1 MTDGGV
7 AVARLMTRAE
17 VPVEETWNLEKV
29 FASAAEWEKALN
41 AVSGLI
47 PDVTAFKGRLGEGP
61 AVLLECLKASTAV
74 SVAFQPVGTYS
85 SLRLSEDNTATE
97 HQMMMGRVQA
107 LSAQLGAAT
116 SFVTSELLQLP
127 EGTLERYLR
136 EEPGLDEYR
145 PLLEQLIRERPHALH
160 PETEA
165 ALAALGEVLNAPVTI
180 YSRAMTTDVKYD
192 QVVDSKGEPVQISP
206 FVMLAFQPPDE
217 TEARRQAYQ
226 AIVKAWSGHQNTLAA
241 TLATQIKRNVVMARL
256 RRYSSTAEMLLNQS
270 FSPGSPG
277 HQISVEVYERILKTI
292 QAEAAPHFR
301 RYARLRKRVLG
312 LDKLYLP
319 DMGAPLDPDFS
330 RKMSYTEGAQLIQNG
345 LAALGEEYGE
355 FMQRALHERW
365 IYRGSNAGKANGAFC
380 NFILGHHP
388 YVFTPWHGGTRDLL
402 VMAHELG
409 HAGHFAMAMKY
420 QPVPK
425 LWPSMFFVEAPST
438 MNELLL
444 GNYLLSTSEDNRF
457 RRAVIASLLSTYYH
471 NFVNHLLEG
480 ELLHRVY
487 ALAEQGR
494 PMVAATFGQQ
504 KLEVLKSFWHDELE
518 LDEGARLFWMAQ
530 GHYYMGLYPYT
541 YAAGLAVST
550 TVAQTIQEQGA
561 PAVARWLDVLKAG
574 GSQAP
579 LELMR
584 HVGVDMT
591 TPEPLLKACA
601 YVGFLVDELEKS
613 FF

>member
-1 MTDGGV
+1 MT
-7 AVARLMTRAE
+7 RLMARAD

-29 FASAAEWEKALN
+29 FGSAAEWEQALSE
-41 AVSGLI
+41 VSDLI
-47 PDVTAFKGRLGEGP
+47 PGVTAFKGRLGEGP
-61 AVLLECLKASTAV
+61 SVLLECLKASTAV
-74 SVAFQPVGTYS
+74 SVAFQPVAAYA
-85 SLRLSEDNTATE
+85 SLRLSEDNTSTE
-97 HQMMMGRVQA
+97 HQMMVGRVQA
-107 LSAQLGAAT
+107 LGAQMGAAT
-116 SFVTSELLQLP
+116 SFVASELLQLP

-136 EEPGLDEYR
+136 EEPGLEDYR

-165 ALAALGEVLNAPVTI
+165 TLAALGEILNAPMTI

-192 QVVDSKGEPVQISP
+192 QVLNSRGEPVQISP

-217 TEARRQAYQ
+217 TAARRQAYQ
-226 AIVKAWSGHQNTLAA
+226 AIVKAWSGHQNTLGA
-241 TLATQIKRNVVMARL
+241 TLATTIKRNVVMARL
-256 RRYSSTAEMLLNQS
+256 RRYSSTAEMLLNQA
-270 FSPGSPG
+270 FSPGTPG
-277 HQISVEVYERILKTI
+277 HQISVDVYERILKTI
-292 QAEAAPHFR
+292 QAEVAPHFR

-312 LDKLYLP
+312 LEKLYLP
-319 DMGAPLDPDFS
+319 DMGASLDPEFS
-330 RKMSYTEGAQLIQNG
+330 TQMSYAEGAQLIQDG
-345 LAALGEEYGE
+345 LAVLGPEYGE
-355 FMQRALHERW
+355 LMRKALHERW
-365 IYRGSNAGKANGAFC
+365 IYRGNNEGKANGAFC
-380 NFILGHHP
+380 NIIIGHHP
-388 YVFTPWHGGTRDLL
+388 YVFTPWRGGTRDLL

-409 HAGHFAMAMKY
+409 HAGNLALSLKY

-425 LWPSMFFVEAPST
+425 YWPSMFFIEAPST

-444 GNYLLSTSEDNRF
+444 GNYLLSTSRDNRF
-457 RRAVIASLLSTYYH
+457 RRAVISGLLSTYYH

-494 PMVAATFGQQ
+494 PLTAATFGQQ

-550 TVAQTIQEQGA
+550 AAVQTIQEQGA
-561 PAVARWLDVLKAG
+561 PAVERWLDVLKAG
-574 GSQAP
+574 GSRPP
-579 LELMR
+579 LELMA

-591 TPEPLLKACA
+591 TPEPLVKACA
-601 YVGFLVDELEKS
+601 YVGSLVDELEKS
-613 FF
+613 FL